1 MPEKKKRMTYRGMF
15 KVEVIETMRKENLNC
30 KETARRFGIRNTTQV
45 ERRERIYLEEGKEV
59 LLVERRGRACAASGT
74 QKGRKP
80 KLDKQVEEALI
91 AENQRLRME
100 IDYLKKIECLG
111 AGRGTPKQKAQVVQ
125 ELRQKYPLKALLQLA
140 GLPRSTFY
148 YYLHQSQNPAKYQM
162 VKEQIVIIFNENK
175 KRYGYRRITK
185 KLHNNDIC
193 VNHKTVRKLMKQ
205 LGLVCQV
212 RENRKYNSYRGEV
225 GEVAPNLLERHFKTN
240 EPNRKWVT
248 DVTEFKVHD
257 QKLYLSPILDL
268 FNGEVV
274 SYNLSRHPNF
284 KQITDM
290 LGGAFQKLPDKV
302 DNLILHS
309 DQGWQ
314 YQMKSYQNL
323 LKAKGITQSMSRKAT
338 CLDNAVAENFFGL
351 LKTELFYLE
360 KFDSLDQPEK
370 AIVECIDYYNNRR
383 IKLKLNG
390 LSPVQYRIQTVGAA

>member
-1 MPEKKKRMTYRGMF
+1 MF

-290 LGGAFQKLPDKV
+290 LEGAFQKLPDKV

>member
-1 MPEKKKRMTYRGMF
+1 MTYRGMF

-290 LGGAFQKLPDKV
+290 LEGAFQKLPDKV

>member
-1 MPEKKKRMTYRGMF
+1 MPKGQRKYNGTQ
-15 KVEVIETMRKENLNC
+15 KVEIIKRIHRENLSF
-30 KETARRFGIRNTTQV
+30 KGASREYGISDRTL
-45 ERRERIYLEEGKEV
+45 RDWERIYWEEGEEA
-59 LLVERRGRACAASGT
+59 LLLERRGRSCAASGT

-80 KLDKQVEEALI
+80 KLDKQVEEDLI

-185 KLHNNDIC
+185 ELHNNDIC

-212 RENRKYNSYRGEV
+212 RAKRKYSSYKGEV

-240 EPNRKWVT
+240 QPNRKWVT
-248 DVTEFKVHD
+248 DVTEFKVND

-284 KQITDM
+284 KQIMDM
-290 LGGAFQKLPDKV
+290 LEGAFQKLPDKV

-360 KFDSLDQPEK
+360 KFDSIDQLEK
-370 AIVECIDYYNNRR
+370 AIVDYIDYYNNRR